1 VRARWSQAAERSPF
15 LTVEDLM
22 SRIARRTRTRP
33 TRPFVRPIVLT
44 ALSIAAWFVA
54 PLAAVPAQAHQDQTG
69 HTAAQET
76 YVASLVDRHAAATG
90 STPLEEYARVLDYW
104 HDHPNWGI

>member
-1 VRARWSQAAERSPF
+1 LVQAAGRSPF

-44 ALSIAAWFVA
+44 VLGIAAWFVT
-54 PLAAVPAQAHQDQTG
+54 PLAAAPAQAHEDRSG
-69 HTAAQET
+69 HTATQES
-76 YVASLVDRHAAATG
+76 YVASLVDRHDAATG
-90 STPLEEYARVLDYW
+90 TTPLKEYVRVLVYW
-104 HDHPNWGI
+104 HNHPDWGF